1 MKETLNGFI
10 FKCVSHYV
18 GPKGQSTFMENGG
31 PTQVGLSKPY
41 FVHPN
46 FPKKKKTLYLGPRR
60 AWFTILE
67 NPRDEVLLI
76 KSIYID
82 RMVKYVVESITL
94 AQACFDK
101 VKP

>member
-18 GPKGQSTFMENGG
+18 GPKGQSTFMEKGG

-46 FPKKKKTLYLGPRR
+46 FPKKKKKL
-60 AWFTILE
+60 FILALKE
-67 NPRDEVLLI
+67 LDLQFLKIRGMRF
-76 KSIYID
+76 Y
-82 RMVKYVVESITL
+82 
-94 AQACFDK
+94 
-101 VKP
+101 